1 MLVPGYVR
9 NVNSEGE
16 RETTSRPWLPQSP
29 MNTIELQYSGK
40 MRGMS
45 LVLGVLG
52 VLAVIIT
59 LNRQQ
64 ILILNTIDMMTT
76 WLQTDYNSTLEI

>member
-1 MLVPGYVR
+1 MG
-9 NVNSEGE
+9 NVNTQGDHQQALSAPGSHEY
-16 RETTSRPWLPQSP
+16 
-29 MNTIELQYSGK
+29 NTLGK
-40 MRGMS
+40 MRRMS
-45 LVLGVLG
+45 LVLGLLG

-76 WLQTDYNSTLEI
+76 WLQTDYNSTLHWRYNEDKK

>member
-1 MLVPGYVR
+1 MLVPVMFGMSTGR
-9 NVNSEGE
+9 EGG
-16 RETTSRPWLPQSP
+16 RPETTSRPCLPQSP
-29 MNTIELQYSGK
+29 MNTIVRK

-76 WLQTDYNSTLEI
+76 RLQTDYNSTLL